1 MASLFSRKPAPE
13 TATVSLDNSTAVFEP
28 TPPKV
33 EPRDAQQ
40 ILTLVR
46 RALLAESL
54 RPGDMRNGP
63 LMDLAL
69 DVRSVLMPTEPLPD
83 PVRPSV
89 PVVPGRTTP

>member
-1 MASLFSRKPAPE
+1 MATFFNRPRR
-13 TATVSLDNSTAVFEP
+13 LDDTQEL
-28 TPPKV
+28 PPPPVRV
-33 EPRDAQQ
+33 ESRDAQQ